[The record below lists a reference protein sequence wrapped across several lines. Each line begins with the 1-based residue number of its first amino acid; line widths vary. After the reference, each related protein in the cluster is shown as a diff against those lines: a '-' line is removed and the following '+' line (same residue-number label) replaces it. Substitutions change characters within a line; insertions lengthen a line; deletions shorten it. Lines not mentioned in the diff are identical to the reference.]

1 MLDAKGGR
9 RMRLKCV
16 CGVECYPANME
27 ELRMYQQLPCNKTKN
42 GLHNFKIWERDERIQ
57 GGENK

>member
-1 MLDAKGGR
+1 
-9 RMRLKCV
+9 MRLKCI

-42 GLHNFKIWERDERIQ
+42 GLHNFKIWERET
-57 GGENK
+57 